1 MFASFLILL
10 LSPPTY
16 AQDSLFEP
24 GSFTILSQRQCAPF
38 DGVLFDV
45 NATASL
51 LTLPNYYASKCKAAV
66 DFRLGE
72 QNAEHQLEIT
82 NLNIRLNVVSEQYAT
97 AITQKDLEIDALQ
110 TALTKNSFRNH
121 WLWAIGG
128 VAVGSAATIA
138 IVETV
143 TR

>member
-1 MFASFLILL
+1 MFIKLLILL
-10 LSPPTY
+10 LSSPGQ
-16 AQDSLFEP
+16 AQDLPFEP

-38 DGVLFDV
+38 NGVLFDI

-51 LTLPNYYASKCKAAV
+51 LTLPDYYTSQCKAKIN
-66 DFRLGE
+66 FHLGE
-72 QNAEHQLEIT
+72 QEAEHRLEIT
-82 NLNIRLNVVSEQYAT
+82 NLNIRLNALSEQHIT
-97 AITQKDLEIDALQ
+97 AVTQKDLEIDALQ

-121 WLWAIGG
+121 WLWALGG

-143 TR
+143 NR

>member
-1 MFASFLILL
+1 MFTNFLILL
-10 LSPPTY
+10 LSLPTY
-16 AQDSLFEP
+16 AQDSLLDP
-24 GSFTILSQRQCAPF
+24 GSFTILGQRQCAPF
-38 DGVLFDV
+38 DGVLFDI

-51 LTLPNYYASKCKAAV
+51 LTLPNYYASQCKATI

-72 QNAEHQLEIT
+72 QDAEHQLEIT
-82 NLNIRLNVVSEQYAT
+82 NLNIRLNVVNEQYAT
-97 AITQKDLEIDALQ
+97 AVTQKDLEIDALQ

-121 WLWAIGG
+121 WLWAAGG
-128 VAVGSAATIA
+128 VVVGSVATIA